1 MKQTISVRKCS
12 LGVATR
18 FMLHAGELTA
28 CTPAQIEGSS
38 AAFTL
43 WSAQGLL
50 QVSVAKLI
58 LGQSLIYMFKIGFKS
73 NQRNDAWIN
82 FAFFA
87 ELGIVNLLEPY
98 NILRHQ

>member
-28 CTPAQIEGSS
+28 CTPAQIAGSS